1 MAVDVDAMSVSQL
14 RAYLREAGAD
24 TSSCFE
30 KVRPDPIG
38 AGPCPRGR
46 EGSLPPSPRVPRPP
60 PISAFA
66 PFRTSRS
73 DRGETPDLPSRHPSR
88 ASQSDL
94 VRLAK
99 KVQRSG
105 ASRGAGSSGA
115 GQRAS
120 SGAGASSSGAGGARP
135 EPQGRPDTSTPKQR
149 ELVARV
155 NRAKDYYDIF
165 ECDKSASEA
174 DLKKAYRKLA
184 LQLHP
189 DKNTAPGA
197 EEAFKKVNKAWD
209 VLSDKSKRST
219 YDMFGA
225 DAAEGRPGGGGG
237 NPFGAGGNPFGAG
250 FGPGMGGM
258 GGMGGI
264 PIEEI
269 LRQFQAQGGFGGM
282 GGGAGGVP
290 SFDFNLGSVVK
301 GLLSNP
307 AMLIY
312 GLPLIMMGFNI
323 LSSLFSLVAN
333 YWYVLLILPMVPAPQ
348 RKQVMMMMFLY
359 SMFGRGMYFL

>member
-1 MAVDVDAMSVSQL
+1 M
-14 RAYLREAGAD
+14 
-24 TSSCFE
+24 
-30 KVRPDPIG
+30 
-38 AGPCPRGR
+38 
-46 EGSLPPSPRVPRPP
+46 
-60 PISAFA
+60 
-66 PFRTSRS
+66 
-73 DRGETPDLPSRHPSR
+73 
-88 ASQSDL
+88 
-94 VRLAK
+94 RLAK

-105 ASRGAGSSGA
+105 ASPSSVGGGSGA
-115 GQRAS
+115 RQRAS
-120 SGAGASSSGAGGARP
+120 SGAGASTSSARP

-149 ELVARV
+149 ELVTRV

-165 ECDKSASEA
+165 SCDKSASEA

-197 EEAFKKVNKAWD
+197 EDAFKKVNKAWD
-209 VLSDKSKRST
+209 VLSDKGKRST

-237 NPFGAGGNPFGAG
+237 NPFGGGGNPFGGAG
-250 FGPGMGGM
+250 FGPGM

-282 GGGAGGVP
+282 GGGGGGAGGGMP
-290 SFDFNLGSVVK
+290 SFDFNIGSVVK

-307 AMLIY
+307 GMLIY

-323 LSSLFSLVAN
+323 LSSLFSLVVN
-333 YWYVLLILPMVPAPQ
+333 YWYVLMILPMVPAPQ
-348 RKQVMMMMFLY
+348 RKQVMVMMFMY
-359 SMFGRGMYFL
+359 AMFGRGMYFL

>member
-1 MAVDVDAMSVSQL
+1 MRSQQ
-14 RAYLREAGAD
+14 
-24 TSSCFE
+24 
-30 KVRPDPIG
+30 I
-38 AGPCPRGR
+38 
-46 EGSLPPSPRVPRPP
+46 
-60 PISAFA
+60 
-66 PFRTSRS
+66 
-73 DRGETPDLPSRHPSR
+73 
-88 ASQSDL
+88 DL

-105 ASRGAGSSGA
+105 ASPGGGSGA
-115 GQRAS
+115 RQRAS
-120 SGAGASSSGAGGARP
+120 RDARAYTPTRASTSSARP

-149 ELVARV
+149 ELVTRV

-165 ECDKSASEA
+165 SCDKSASEA

-197 EEAFKKVNKAWD
+197 EDAFKKVNKAWD
-209 VLSDKSKRST
+209 VLSDKGKRST

-237 NPFGAGGNPFGAG
+237 GNPFGGA
-250 FGPGMGGM
+250 GM

-269 LRQFQAQGGFGGM
+269 LRQFQAEGRFGGM
-282 GGGAGGVP
+282 GGGGGRAAGGMP
-290 SFDFNLGSVVK
+290 SFDFNIGSVVK

-307 AMLIY
+307 GMLIY

-323 LSSLFSLVAN
+323 LSSLFSLVVN
-333 YWYVLLILPMVPAPQ
+333 YWYVLMILPMVPAPQ
-348 RKQVMMMMFLY
+348 RKQVMVMMFMY
-359 SMFGRGMYFL
+359 AMFGRGMYFL

>member
-1 MAVDVDAMSVSQL
+1 M
-14 RAYLREAGAD
+14 
-24 TSSCFE
+24 
-30 KVRPDPIG
+30 
-38 AGPCPRGR
+38 
-46 EGSLPPSPRVPRPP
+46 
-60 PISAFA
+60 
-66 PFRTSRS
+66 
-73 DRGETPDLPSRHPSR
+73 
-88 ASQSDL
+88 
-94 VRLAK
+94 RLAK

-282 GGGAGGVP
+282 GGGAGGGAGGVP
-290 SFDFNLGSVVK
+290 SFDFNLGSVAK

-307 AMLIY
+307 ATLIY

-348 RKQVMMMMFLY
+348 RKQVMMTMFLY

>member
-1 MAVDVDAMSVSQL
+1 M
-14 RAYLREAGAD
+14 
-24 TSSCFE
+24 
-30 KVRPDPIG
+30 
-38 AGPCPRGR
+38 
-46 EGSLPPSPRVPRPP
+46 
-60 PISAFA
+60 
-66 PFRTSRS
+66 
-73 DRGETPDLPSRHPSR
+73 
-88 ASQSDL
+88 
-94 VRLAK
+94 
-99 KVQRSG
+99 QRSG
-105 ASRGAGSSGA
+105 ASGAGAGSSGA
-115 GQRAS
+115 GSQRAS

-135 EPQGRPDTSTPKQR
+135 EPQGRPDASTPKQR

-219 YDMFGA
+219 YDVFGA
-225 DAAEGRPGGGGG
+225 DAAEGRPGGGGGG

-250 FGPGMGGM
+250 FEPGMGGM

-269 LRQFQAQGGFGGM
+269 LRQFQARGGFGGM
-282 GGGAGGVP
+282 GGGAGGGAGGVP
-290 SFDFNLGSVVK
+290 GFDFNLGSVVK

>member
-1 MAVDVDAMSVSQL
+1 MRSQQ
-14 RAYLREAGAD
+14 
-24 TSSCFE
+24 
-30 KVRPDPIG
+30 I
-38 AGPCPRGR
+38 
-46 EGSLPPSPRVPRPP
+46 
-60 PISAFA
+60 
-66 PFRTSRS
+66 
-73 DRGETPDLPSRHPSR
+73 
-88 ASQSDL
+88 DL

-105 ASRGAGSSGA
+105 ASPGGGSGA
-115 GQRAS
+115 RQRAS
-120 SGAGASSSGAGGARP
+120 RDARAYTPTRASTSSARP

-149 ELVARV
+149 ELVTRV

-165 ECDKSASEA
+165 SCDKSASEA

-197 EEAFKKVNKAWD
+197 EDAFKKVNKAWD
-209 VLSDKSKRST
+209 VLSDKGKRST

-237 NPFGAGGNPFGAG
+237 GNPFGGA
-250 FGPGMGGM
+250 GM

-282 GGGAGGVP
+282 GGGGGGAAGGMP
-290 SFDFNLGSVVK
+290 SFDFNIGSVVK

-307 AMLIY
+307 GMLIY

-323 LSSLFSLVAN
+323 LSSLFSLVVN
-333 YWYVLLILPMVPAPQ
+333 YWYVLMILPMVPAPQ
-348 RKQVMMMMFLY
+348 RKQVMVMMFMY
-359 SMFGRGMYFL
+359 AMFGRGMYFL